1 MFESLLTQPQLIEL
15 PQDGYLVL
23 TLSDSASDHSL
34 LQTTGGHIA
43 EWVVVESTYDR
54 VSLLARIHPF
64 LKLDIQSTFIGEV
77 NNSSTAE
84 QINRTSGQGVR
95 LFNAIGYSPAICVSL
110 LRQGLV
116 IKISYEQAS
125 VNFLPL
131 FDKKWQLI
139 ELERDLR
146 LFGAPKELRRA
157 NAILAREP
165 DLLLNAE
172 KLLLEISEI
181 EIVRNELRAFVNER
195 QIHDYRTLLNEV
207 TNLDTQLLRRKQ
219 LISRQYHQSLER
231 VNWQYAAN
239 YEDDIEVLQRKI
251 ESYRLL
257 SPPEL
262 NAMVEQMFV
271 DENE

>member
-64 LKLDIQSTFIGEV
+64 LKLDIQSTCIGEA
-77 NNSSTAE
+77 NSNTAE
-84 QINRTSGQGVR
+84 QIHRTFGQGVR

-116 IKISYEQAS
+116 IKISCEQAS
-125 VNFLPL
+125 VHFVPL
-131 FDKKWQLI
+131 FDKKWQLV
-139 ELERDLR
+139 ELERDYR
-146 LFGAPKELRRA
+146 MFGAPKELRRA
-157 NAILAREP
+157 NAILARGP
-165 DLLLNAE
+165 DLLLDAE

-181 EIVRNELRAFVNER
+181 EMVRNELRVFANER
-195 QIHDYRTLLNEV
+195 QIHEHRTLLSEV

-239 YEDDIEVLQRKI
+239 YGDDIEVLQRKI
-251 ESYRLL
+251 ESYQLL